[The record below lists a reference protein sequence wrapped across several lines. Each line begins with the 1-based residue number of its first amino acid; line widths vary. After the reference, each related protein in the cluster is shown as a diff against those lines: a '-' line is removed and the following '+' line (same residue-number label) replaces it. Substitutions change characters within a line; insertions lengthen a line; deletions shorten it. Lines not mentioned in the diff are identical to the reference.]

1 MDRRARLDRVMYV
14 LSVFKNRE
22 SLSPNYPIEQHWN
35 RLPHREEKITA
46 LKNFYGDI
54 LEKRGRSYLRRLQ
67 IIGPAG
73 SGKTCTLK
81 FFGQL
86 FETEAQGRGIDLRH
100 VYINLKFEGGRRTVF
115 YRNLLGKI
123 DSDLVAMNL
132 SVEEM
137 LHNLFRYLRQTE
149 RYVLLTVDE
158 VDYYVQRFRGEGIV
172 YDLTRLDEMTPG
184 APCGVVGVT
193 FLARDKSFHDLLDP
207 AELSTLGR
215 VYHEFKPYRRA
226 QIEEIVTLRAEEA
239 FRNGAVP
246 VDTVEFI
253 ARITAQPPINGD
265 LRYALDLLLYAGNL
279 ADNQGSVT
287 VTLDHV
293 RKVHSVVTPTITTE
307 DIRTLPAEEK
317 VVLLGVVNALKSN
330 RQAYVPL
337 REVEMGV
344 LLTCE
349 QLGLK
354 RVRDTNELLQD
365 LKEREVVEIK
375 SLLEIGISGVAL
387 EDLDRFLN
395 HLIERLQSDLHER

>member
-1 MDRRARLDRVMYV
+1 MYA

-22 SLSPNYPIEQHWN
+22 SLSPNYPIEQHWS

-46 LKNFYGDI
+46 LNDFYGDI
-54 LEKRGRSYLRRLQ
+54 LDKKGRSYLRRLQ

-86 FETEAQGRGIDLRH
+86 FETEAQRRGIDLRH
-100 VYINLKFEGGRRTVF
+100 VYINLKFEGGRRIVF
-115 YRNLLGKI
+115 YRNLLSKI
-123 DSDLVAMNL
+123 DPDLVSMNL

-137 LHNLFRYLRQTE
+137 LHNMFRYLQQTG
-149 RYVLLTVDE
+149 RL
-158 VDYYVQRFRGEGIV
+158 DYYVQRFRGEGIV
-172 YDLTRLDEMTPG
+172 YDLTRLDEMTPV
-184 APCGVVGVT
+184 APCSVVGVT
-193 FLARDKSFHDLLDP
+193 FLARDKSFHALLDP
-207 AELSTLGR
+207 AALSTLGR
-215 VYHEFKPYRRA
+215 IYHEFKPYLRA

-246 VDTVEFI
+246 GETVEFI

-265 LRYALDLLLYAGNL
+265 LRYALDLLLYAGSL
-279 ADNQGSVT
+279 ADNQGSAT
-287 VTLDHV
+287 VNLDHV

-307 DIRTLPAEEK
+307 DIRTLPVAGK
-317 VVLLGVVNALKSN
+317 IVLLGVVNALKSN

-354 RVRDTNELLQD
+354 RVRDIDEHLQD
-365 LKEREVVEIK
+365 LKERKIVEIK
-375 SLLEIGISGVAL
+375 SLLEIGINGVAL

-395 HLIERLQSDLHER
+395 HLIERLKSDLHER

>member
-1 MDRRARLDRVMYV
+1 MYA

-22 SLSPNYPIEQHWN
+22 SLSSNYPIEQYWS
-35 RLPHREEKITA
+35 RLPHREEKVTA

-54 LEKRGRSYLRRLQ
+54 LDKRGRSYLRRLQ

-100 VYINLKFEGGRRTVF
+100 IYINLKFEGGRRTVF
-115 YRNLLGKI
+115 YRNLLSKI
-123 DSDLVAMNL
+123 DPDLVSLNL

-137 LHNLFRYLRQTE
+137 LHNLFRYLRQTG
-149 RYVLLTVDE
+149 RYILLTVDE

-184 APCGVVGVT
+184 TPCGVVGVT
-193 FLARDKSFHDLLDP
+193 FLARDKSFHNLLDP

-215 VYHEFKPYRRA
+215 VYHEFKPYLRA

-239 FRNGAVP
+239 FKNGAVLGQII
-246 VDTVEFI
+246 EFI

-265 LRYALDLLLYAGNL
+265 LRYALDLLTYAGNL
-279 ADNQGSVT
+279 ADNQGSET

-293 RKVHSVVTPTITTE
+293 RKVHSVVTPTFTTE

-317 VVLLGVVNALKSN
+317 VVLLGVVNALKTN

-337 REVEMGV
+337 REIEIGV

-354 RVRDTNELLQD
+354 RIRDINDYLQN
-365 LKEREVVEIK
+365 LKEREIVEIK
-375 SLLEIGISGVAL
+375 TLREIGISGVAL
-387 EDLDRFLN
+387 EDLDRFLKN
-395 HLIERLQSDLHER
+395 LVERLKSDLHEH